1 MNDKL
6 PEAPKAAG
14 NYVTVKKI
22 GDFIYT
28 SGHVPITDEKKII
41 GKIPNEISIEE
52 GYDAASLCAELAIA
66 SLLTISDIKKLIPV
80 NVLGFV
86 NSSPDFIDQPRVL
99 NGFTDKLDEFFSEK
113 PTRSAVG
120 VSSLPLNVCVEVQS
134 VFYICLLYTSPSPRD
149 RIRSRMPSSA

>member
-41 GKIPNEISIEE
+41 GKIPNDISIEE
-52 GYDAASLCAELAIA
+52 GYVAASLCAELTIA

-86 NSSPDFIDQPRVL
+86 NSSSDFTDQPKVL

-120 VSSLPLNVCVEVQS
+120 VSSLPLNVCVEVQT
-134 VFYICLLYTSPSPRD
+134 VFYINE
-149 RIRSRMPSSA
+149 

>member
-52 GYDAASLCAELAIA
+52 GYNAASLCAELTIA

-80 NVLGFV
+80 NVLGFI
-86 NSSPDFIDQPRVL
+86 NSSSDFTDQPKVL

-120 VSSLPLNVCVEVQS
+120 VSSLPLNVCVEVQT
-134 VFYICLLYTSPSPRD
+134 VFYINE
-149 RIRSRMPSSA
+149 

>member
-6 PEAPKAAG
+6 PGAPKAAG

-52 GYDAASLCAELAIA
+52 GYDAASLCAELTIA

-134 VFYICLLYTSPSPRD
+134 VFYINE
-149 RIRSRMPSSA
+149 

>member
-28 SGHVPITDEKKII
+28 SGHVPISDEKKII

-52 GYDAASLCAELAIA
+52 GYDAASLCAELTIA

-86 NSSPDFIDQPRVL
+86 NSSSDFTDQPKVL

-134 VFYICLLYTSPSPRD
+134 VFYINE
-149 RIRSRMPSSA
+149 

>member
-41 GKIPNEISIEE
+41 GKIPNEISIED
-52 GYDAASLCAELAIA
+52 GYDAASLCAELTIA
-66 SLLTISDIKKLIPV
+66 SLLTISDIKKLIPI

-86 NSSPDFIDQPRVL
+86 NSSSDFTDQPKVL

-134 VFYICLLYTSPSPRD
+134 VFYINE
-149 RIRSRMPSSA
+149 

>member
-28 SGHVPITDEKKII
+28 SGHVPITDEKKTI

-52 GYDAASLCAELAIA
+52 GYDAASLCAELTIA

-86 NSSPDFIDQPRVL
+86 NSSPDFIDQPKVL

-120 VSSLPLNVCVEVQS
+120 VSSLPLNVCVEVQT
-134 VFYICLLYTSPSPRD
+134 VFYINE
-149 RIRSRMPSSA
+149 

>member
-28 SGHVPITDEKKII
+28 SGHVPITDENKII
-41 GKIPNEISIEE
+41 GKIPNDISIEE
-52 GYDAASLCAELAIA
+52 GYDAASLCAELTIA

-86 NSSPDFIDQPRVL
+86 NSSSDFTDQPKVL

-134 VFYICLLYTSPSPRD
+134 VFYINE
-149 RIRSRMPSSA
+149 

>member
-52 GYDAASLCAELAIA
+52 GYDAATLCAELTIA

-86 NSSPDFIDQPRVL
+86 NSSPDFIDQPKVL

-120 VSSLPLNVCVEVQS
+120 VSSLPLNVCVEVQT
-134 VFYICLLYTSPSPRD
+134 VFYINE
-149 RIRSRMPSSA
+149 

>member
-41 GKIPNEISIEE
+41 GKIPNDISIEE
-52 GYDAASLCAELAIA
+52 GYDAASLCAELTIA

-80 NVLGFV
+80 NVLGFI
-86 NSSPDFIDQPRVL
+86 NSSSDFTDQPKVL

-120 VSSLPLNVCVEVQS
+120 VSSLPLNVCVEVQT
-134 VFYICLLYTSPSPRD
+134 VFYINE
-149 RIRSRMPSSA
+149 

>member
-14 NYVTVKKI
+14 TYVTVKKI

-28 SGHVPITDEKKII
+28 SGHVPITNDKKIT
-41 GKIPNEISIEE
+41 GKIPSEISIDE
-52 GYDAASLCAELAIA
+52 GYDAASLCADLTVA
-66 SLLTISDIKKLIPV
+66 SLLTISDLKKLIPV
-80 NVLGFV
+80 NVIGFV
-86 NSSPDFIDQPRVL
+86 NCTSDFTDQPKVL

-120 VSSLPLNVCVEVQS
+120 VSSLPLNVCVEVQT
-134 VFYICLLYTSPSPRD
+134 VFYINE
-149 RIRSRMPSSA
+149 

>member
-52 GYDAASLCAELAIA
+52 GYDAASLCAELTIA
-66 SLLTISDIKKLIPV
+66 SLLTISNIKKLIPV

-86 NSSPDFIDQPRVL
+86 NSSSDFTDQPKVL

-134 VFYICLLYTSPSPRD
+134 VFYINE
-149 RIRSRMPSSA
+149 

>member
-52 GYDAASLCAELAIA
+52 GYDAASLCAKLTIA

-120 VSSLPLNVCVEVQS
+120 VSSLPLNVCVEVQT
-134 VFYICLLYTSPSPRD
+134 VFYINE
-149 RIRSRMPSSA
+149 

>member
-52 GYDAASLCAELAIA
+52 GYDAASVCAELTIA

-86 NSSPDFIDQPRVL
+86 NSSSDFTDQPKVL

-134 VFYICLLYTSPSPRD
+134 VFYINE
-149 RIRSRMPSSA
+149 

>member
-52 GYDAASLCAELAIA
+52 GYDAASLCAELTIA

-86 NSSPDFIDQPRVL
+86 NSSSDFTDQPKVL

-134 VFYICLLYTSPSPRD
+134 VFYIYE
-149 RIRSRMPSSA
+149 

>member
-52 GYDAASLCAELAIA
+52 GYDAASLCAELTIA
-66 SLLTISDIKKLIPV
+66 SLLTISDIKKLIPI

-86 NSSPDFIDQPRVL
+86 NSSSDFTDQPKVL

-134 VFYICLLYTSPSPRD
+134 VFYINE
-149 RIRSRMPSSA
+149 

>member
-41 GKIPNEISIEE
+41 GKIPNDISIEE
-52 GYDAASLCAELAIA
+52 GYDAASLCAELTIA
-66 SLLTISDIKKLIPV
+66 SLLTTSDIKKLIPV

-86 NSSPDFIDQPRVL
+86 NCTSDFTDQPKVL

-134 VFYICLLYTSPSPRD
+134 VFYINE
-149 RIRSRMPSSA
+149 

>member
-28 SGHVPITDEKKII
+28 SGHVPITDEKKIV
-41 GKIPNEISIEE
+41 GKIPNDISIEE
-52 GYDAASLCAELAIA
+52 GYDAASLCAELTIA

-86 NSSPDFIDQPRVL
+86 NSSPDFIDQPSVL

-134 VFYICLLYTSPSPRD
+134 VFYINE
-149 RIRSRMPSSA
+149 

>member
-41 GKIPNEISIEE
+41 GKIPNDISIEE
-52 GYDAASLCAELAIA
+52 GYDAASLCAELTIA

-86 NSSPDFIDQPRVL
+86 NSTSDFTDQPKVL

-134 VFYICLLYTSPSPRD
+134 VFYINE
-149 RIRSRMPSSA
+149 

>member
-41 GKIPNEISIEE
+41 GKIPNDISIEE
-52 GYDAASLCAELAIA
+52 GYDAASLCAELTIA

-86 NSSPDFIDQPRVL
+86 NSSSEFTDQPKVL

-134 VFYICLLYTSPSPRD
+134 VFYINE
-149 RIRSRMPSSA
+149 

>member
-28 SGHVPITDEKKII
+28 SGHVPITDEKKTI

-52 GYDAASLCAELAIA
+52 GYDAASLCAELTIA

-86 NSSPDFIDQPRVL
+86 NCTSDFTDQPNVL

-134 VFYICLLYTSPSPRD
+134 VFYINE
-149 RIRSRMPSSA
+149 

>member
-28 SGHVPITDEKKII
+28 SGHVPITGEKKIV
-41 GKIPNEISIEE
+41 GKVPNEISIEE
-52 GYDAASLCAELAIA
+52 GYDAASLCAELTIA

-86 NSSPDFIDQPRVL
+86 NSSSDFTDQPKVL

-134 VFYICLLYTSPSPRD
+134 VFYINE
-149 RIRSRMPSSA
+149 

>member
-52 GYDAASLCAELAIA
+52 GYDAASLCAELTIA

-86 NSSPDFIDQPRVL
+86 NSSPDFIDQPKVL
-99 NGFTDKLDEFFSEK
+99 NGFTDKLDEFFSDK

-120 VSSLPLNVCVEVQS
+120 VSSLPLNVCVEVQT
-134 VFYICLLYTSPSPRD
+134 VFYINE
-149 RIRSRMPSSA
+149 